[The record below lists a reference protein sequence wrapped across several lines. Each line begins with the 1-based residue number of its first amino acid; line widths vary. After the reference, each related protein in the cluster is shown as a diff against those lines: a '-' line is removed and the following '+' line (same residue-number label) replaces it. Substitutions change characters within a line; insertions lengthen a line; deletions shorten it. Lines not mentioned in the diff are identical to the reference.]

1 MADASNTSGGRS
13 AAATV
18 GWGLFCAASWTWCI
32 GMFFPLLLVRDFG
45 WPGLVA
51 FLVPN
56 VLGCAGFGYVLDRAS
71 AARERGRHEG
81 AMVAFSA
88 VTVAYQV
95 FFLSAVF
102 GTIAQ
107 ADGSGAIPPGWIA
120 GGSAIVIGL
129 FLSGLAD
136 RWWPWLATLAVGWS
150 LSLWFRLDAG
160 AIAELPASG
169 ERPVG
174 DLVALAP
181 MLAFGFLLCPYLD
194 RTFHRALD
202 RSPSRHA
209 FAVFGV
215 SFLAVILLGAAYFSD
230 DRLLLPAVLGHLAIQ
245 ACFTIAAHLRE
256 IRQAALPRGRRLRQA
271 AIVGPTAVGIGLGSA
286 AGTLLPFES
295 IYLLF
300 LGCYG
305 VAFPGYVWMR
315 MDLADGRGRRLDR
328 AIARFRRLP
337 AVLGGIPW
345 TYLAALAIATPPA
358 VAAVLGAPWWL
369 LSVPVAVFLAAAMIG
384 PSPDRNPRGDT
395 VASPK
400 G

>member
-1 MADASNTSGGRS
+1 MADAAQTSGGR
-13 AAATV
+13 AAAETA

-32 GMFFPLLLVRDFG
+32 GMFFPLLLLRDFG

-56 VLGCAGFGYVLDRAS
+56 VLGCAGFGYVLDRTS
-71 AARERGRHEG
+71 ARRERERHAG

-102 GTIAQ
+102 GTIA
-107 ADGSGAIPPGWIA
+107 GWSGEGAIPPAWIA

-129 FLSGLAD
+129 LLSGLGD
-136 RWWPWLATLAVGWS
+136 RWWPWLATLVVACS

-160 AIAELPASG
+160 VIARLPGSG
-169 ERPVG
+169 VRPAG
-174 DLVALAP
+174 DLVALVP

-194 RTFHRALD
+194 LTFHRALD
-202 RSPSRHA
+202 RAPSRHA

-215 SFLAVILLGAAYFSD
+215 SFLAVILLGAVYF
-230 DRLLLPAVLGHLAIQ
+230 LGETVLLPAVLGHFAIQ
-245 ACFTIAAHLRE
+245 ACFTIAAHVRE
-256 IRQAALPRGRRLRQA
+256 IRKASVPRGGGSRQA
-271 AIVGPTAVGIGLGSA
+271 AIVVPAILGIALGSA
-286 AGTLLPFES
+286 ADRVVPFET

-315 MDLADGRGRRLDR
+315 MDLSSGSGRPLDRRLS
-328 AIARFRRLP
+328 RLRKVPGP
-337 AVLGGIPW
+337 AAGIPW
-345 TYLAALAIATPPA
+345 VFLAALAIAAPPA
-358 VAAVLGAPWWL
+358 IAAVLGAPRWL
-369 LSVPVAVFLAAAMIG
+369 LAVPVVTFLIAGLIG
-384 PSPDRNPRGDT
+384 PPSARPHRPGTDPAGK
-395 VASPK
+395 P
-400 G
+400 